1 MSDTTGNEGIIQY
14 GGTIN
19 AEQLAIGR
27 YAIVSGTVIKTIGQL
42 HESNA
47 SEALELAGLLKELHT
62 AIEAETDLTLEDKA
76 EALEQVKI
84 LAEEGQKPKEGAMQK
99 TAKRAITMLKGTI
112 SILPTTANLIEACSK
127 LLPLIT
133 KLFGLG

>member
-1 MSDTTGNEGIIQY
+1 MSDTTENEGIIQY
-14 GGTIN
+14 GGIIN
-19 AEQLAIGR
+19 AEQLAVGR

-42 HESNA
+42 QESDT
-47 SEALELAGLLKELHT
+47 SEALKLAGLLKELQA
-62 AIEAETDLTLEDKA
+62 AIESEADLTPDDKA

-99 TAKRAITMLKGTI
+99 AAKRAITMLKGTI
-112 SILPTTANLIEACSK
+112 SVLPTTASLLEACSK

-133 KLFGLG
+133 KLFGIG